1 VAYRRGERF
10 PGTPLEAGRID
21 GLPPAITAVGD
32 LAPPVLD
39 GVTAYTRRLRRDE
52 RVSRTGG
59 GRGRAYGGGLPR
71 PRRRILWRGAARR
84 NRCPVTEV
92 EDTARDEVRHPSTL
106 RADAAYDGARE

>member
-1 VAYRRGERF
+1 VAYRRGERL

-21 GLPPAITAVGD
+21 GLTPAITAVGD
-32 LAPPVLD
+32 LAPVLD

-52 RVSRTGG
+52 RVSRTGADAAG
-59 GRGRAYGGGLPR
+59 HTEGVPPR
-71 PRRRILWRGAARR
+71 PRRRIRWRGAARR
-84 NRCPVTEV
+84 SRCPVTEV